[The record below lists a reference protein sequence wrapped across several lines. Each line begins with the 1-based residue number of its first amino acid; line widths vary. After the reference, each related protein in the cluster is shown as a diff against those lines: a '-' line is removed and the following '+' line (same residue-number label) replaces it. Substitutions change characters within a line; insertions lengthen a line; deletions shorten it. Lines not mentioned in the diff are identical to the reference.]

1 MAKTV
6 QKHLTLDDV
15 KTPLKDKLFTA
26 SLLALTMMG
35 ILVLFWYQNFGP
47 GFKAFIR
54 HYDTSDS
61 ANKTQSRNKTH
72 WSNSLIYALDGC
84 SIENGMGGIS

>member
-6 QKHLTLDDV
+6 QKYLYLNDA

-35 ILVLFWYQNFGP
+35 ILLLFWYQNFGP
-47 GFKAFIR
+47 GLEAFMT
-54 HYDTSDS
+54 HYDTAAD
-61 ANKTQSRNKTH
+61 ANNH
-72 WSNSLIYALDGC
+72 
-84 SIENGMGGIS
+84 

>member
-6 QKHLTLDDV
+6 QKHLTIYDV

-35 ILVLFWYQNFGP
+35 IFILFWYQNFGP
-47 GFKAFIR
+47 GFKAFIT
-54 HYDTSDS
+54 HYETTDFPGD
-61 ANKTQSRNKTH
+61 R
-72 WSNSLIYALDGC
+72 
-84 SIENGMGGIS
+84 